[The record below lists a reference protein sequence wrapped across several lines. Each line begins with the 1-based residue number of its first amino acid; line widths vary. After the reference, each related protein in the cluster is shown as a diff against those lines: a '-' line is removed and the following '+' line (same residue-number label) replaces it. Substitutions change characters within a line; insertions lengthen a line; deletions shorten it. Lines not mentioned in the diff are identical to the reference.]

1 MPIKVA
7 INGFGRIGRNIV
19 RAARGRDDIEILAIN
34 DLTDNKTLAHLLKYD
49 TVSGRYPG
57 TVESW
62 EDGLVIDGK
71 EIIVYEQGNP
81 AMIYWPEGTWCV
93 VEATGRF
100 RDPAWATHHLRSNA
114 KKVVISAPGKTSK
127 EDDCKRFGRR
137 DREVDATFVMGVNH
151 ELYEPENHHI
161 VSNASCTTNCLAPV
175 AKVLHEKFGI
185 VRGFMTTI
193 HSYTNDQRI
202 LDLPHTDL
210 RRARAAAMNMIP
222 TTTGAARAVGKV
234 IPDLQGKLD
243 GGSVRVPTPD
253 GSLVDLT
260 IVLKKKVTV
269 ENVNA
274 VMKEASETYLKGVL
288 GYTEEPLVSWDIVGD
303 PHSSIFDAGSTRVME
318 GNFVKILS
326 WYDNEWGYSCR
337 IVDLIAYMGQRGG
350 LIGTRQS
357 PKKKTSATKK
367 SKKSA
372 GTRKK
377 VSTAKKRVEKKKT
390 KK

>member
-19 RAARGRDDIEILAIN
+19 RAVRDRDDIEIIAIN

-49 TVSGRYPG
+49 SVSGRFQG
-57 TVESW
+57 TVDTW

-71 EIIVYEQGNP
+71 EVIVYEQGNP

-93 VEATGRF
+93 IEATGRF

-114 KKVVISAPGKTSK
+114 KKVVISAPGSK
-127 EDDCKRFGRR
+127 SKPDDCKRFGRNNP
-137 DREVDATFVMGVNH
+137 EVDATFVMGVNH
-151 ELYEPENHHI
+151 ELYSPKNHHI

-185 VRGFMTTI
+185 HRGFMTTI

-202 LDLPHTDL
+202 LDLPHSDL

-234 IPDLQGKLD
+234 IPDLAGKLD
-243 GGSVRVPTPD
+243 GGSIRVPTPNV
-253 GSLVDLT
+253 SLVDLT
-260 IVLKKKVTV
+260 ATLKKKVSIDDI
-269 ENVNA
+269 NNA
-274 VMKEASETYLKGVL
+274 MKEASQTYLKGVL
-288 GYTEEPLVSWDIVGD
+288 GYTEEPLVSIDLLGD
-303 PHSSIFDAGSTRVME
+303 PHSSIFDAASTRVMD
-318 GNFVKILS
+318 GNFIKVLS

-337 IVDLIAYMGQRGG
+337 MVDLIAYMGKREG
-350 LIGTRQS
+350 LLGSKVKSTRTKTAAPPQS
-357 PKKKTSATKK
+357 NRKKATKK
-367 SKKSA
+367 SS
-372 GTRKK
+372 G
-377 VSTAKKRVEKKKT
+377 KKK
-390 KK
+390 K